1 MSVERDRGRTH
12 RRRERKGTMLS
23 RTAKLALT
31 LIGGAATTTAVIQS
45 LRGRS
50 GKTPAYLVAE
60 VEVTDP
66 AAFQAYVEKAME
78 SLKPYNVRMI
88 SNSRPDVKEGA
99 PAQGH
104 VIILAFDSMADA
116 QEWYG
121 SSPYKELIAERQ
133 KAARTRLYLIDGM
146 PS

>member
-1 MSVERDRGRTH
+1 MN
-12 RRRERKGTMLS
+12 S

-31 LIGGAATTTAVIQS
+31 LIGGAAATTAVVRG
-45 LRGRS
+45 LRARS

-66 AAFQAYVEKAME
+66 AAFEAYVEKAME
-78 SLKPYNVRMI
+78 SLKPYNARVI
-88 SNSRPDVKEGA
+88 SNSRSDVKEGA
-99 PAQGH
+99 PAQSH

-116 QEWYG
+116 QKWYG
-121 SSPYKELIAERQ
+121 SSPYKELIPERQ
-133 KAARTRLYLIDGM
+133 KAARTRLYLIEGT

>member
-1 MSVERDRGRTH
+1 MN
-12 RRRERKGTMLS
+12 S

-31 LIGGAATTTAVIQS
+31 LVGGAAATEPLSYGACAP
-45 LRGRS
+45 RS
-50 GKTPAYLVAE
+50 GDTPAYLVAE

-66 AAFQAYVEKAME
+66 AAFEAYVEKAME
-78 SLKPYNVRMI
+78 SLKPYNARVI

-99 PAQGH
+99 PAQSH

-116 QEWYG
+116 QKWYG
-121 SSPYKELIAERQ
+121 SSPSKELIPERQ
-133 KAARTRLYLIDGM
+133 KAARTRLYLIEGT

>member
-1 MSVERDRGRTH
+1 MN
-12 RRRERKGTMLS
+12 S

-31 LIGGAATTTAVIQS
+31 LIGGAAATTAVVRG
-45 LRGRS
+45 LRARS

-66 AAFQAYVEKAME
+66 AAFEAYVEKAME
-78 SLKPYNVRMI
+78 SLKPYNARVI

-99 PAQGH
+99 PAQSH

-116 QEWYG
+116 QKWYG
-121 SSPYKELIAERQ
+121 SSPYKELIPERQ
-133 KAARTRLYLIDGM
+133 KAARTRLYLIEGT